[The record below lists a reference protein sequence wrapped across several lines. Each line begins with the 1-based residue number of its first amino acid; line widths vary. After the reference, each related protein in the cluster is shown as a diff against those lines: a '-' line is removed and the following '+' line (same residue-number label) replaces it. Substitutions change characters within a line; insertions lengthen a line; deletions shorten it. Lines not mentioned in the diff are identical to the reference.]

1 MNRLADM
8 TWPDVAAAV
17 AAGATTVI
25 LPLGATEQHGPHL
38 PLGTDTFR
46 AAALA
51 DRLAARLPEALV
63 APPLPI
69 GCSDEHAGFPGLLS
83 LDAET
88 LASVIVD
95 CAGRMVAWGARRLI
109 LLSAHGGNGRALERA
124 AARLTR
130 ELPDLRVWLPND
142 LLVVADA
149 ALEVGGGGDVPPE
162 AVGLHAGEVALHRA
176 GAGGVQHHQI
186 PVGNRTVDRVGRQG
200 IRRPHRLMR
209 APTGSVALGPKP
221 ATHVP
226 PSSLLAIVGSLQA
239 SAWRAAARSSL
250 RGRSSAGEARE
261 GFWRLLTAAMSA
273 HRGLRRGV
281 AAR

>member
-95 CAGRMVAWGARRLI
+95 CACRMVAWGARRLI

-142 LLVVADA
+142 LL
-149 ALEVGGGGDVPPE
+149 
-162 AVGLHAGEVALHRA
+162 GLHAGEGETSEMLCLRPDLVRREYAA
-176 GAGGVQHHQI
+176 PGF
-186 PVGNRTVDRVGRQG
+186 VGDMEQV
-200 IRRPHRLMR
+200 ILK
-209 APTGSVALGPKP
+209 L
-221 ATHVP
+221 
-226 PSSLLAIVGSLQA
+226 
-239 SAWRAAARSSL
+239 RAAGL
-250 RGRSSAGEARE
+250 QPI
-261 GFWRLLTAAMSA
+261 TAN
-273 HRGLRRGV
+273 GV
-281 AAR
+281 LGDPTRADAARGARYLDARAAELAAALQRE

>member
-1 MNRLADM
+1 M

-95 CAGRMVAWGARRLI
+95 CACRMVAWGARRLI

-162 AVGLHAGEVALHRA
+162 AVGLHAGEGETSEMLCLRPDLVRREYAA
-176 GAGGVQHHQI
+176 PGFVGDMVQVI
-186 PVGNRTVDRVGRQG
+186 
-200 IRRPHRLMR
+200 LK
-209 APTGSVALGPKP
+209 L
-221 ATHVP
+221 
-226 PSSLLAIVGSLQA
+226 
-239 SAWRAAARSSL
+239 RAAGL
-250 RGRSSAGEARE
+250 QPI
-261 GFWRLLTAAMSA
+261 TAN
-273 HRGLRRGV
+273 GV
-281 AAR
+281 LGDPTRADAARGARYLDARAAELAAALQRE